1 MMDKQA
7 LIECIN
13 APMEQYYREMT
24 TTLSNWQPL
33 EDAAEKLLQGQEVRD
48 DEVPAVYLPL
58 IKMMRVVAQVK
69 KESDWDWANPAIQD
83 IFKNKAESQL
93 YKIFTN
99 VMVGTVTSI
108 VKRFKIGT
116 LIEVGTGPGKVTASL
131 CEEMS
136 KNNIN
141 IPIIISDRAPGIMN
155 IRDQLQQSFPTLTF
169 KAFIWDIREIPPDEL
184 VAHITAPVLL
194 FERFCLPYAGH
205 DALDMISPIADILI
219 LQDDLSL
226 TGKKLAYDILYGK
239 MGTQFLTYRQTR
251 EHLEKYFSFIHTCD
265 REITRAINSSVTTF
279 TLAIK

>member
-1 MMDKQA
+1 MIDKKA

-13 APMEQYYREMT
+13 VPMEQYYREMT
-24 TTLSNWQPL
+24 ATLSNWQPL
-33 EDAAEKLLQGQEVRD
+33 EDAAKKLLQGQEVRD

-58 IKMMRVVAQVK
+58 IKMMRVVAQVN

-99 VMVGTVTSI
+99 VMVGTVSLI

-116 LIEVGTGPGKVTASL
+116 LVEVGTGPGKVTASL

-155 IRDQLQQSFPTLTF
+155 IRDQLQQSFSALTF
-169 KAFIWDIREIPPDEL
+169 KAFIWDIRESPPEEL
-184 VAHITAPVLL
+184 VAHLKPPVLL

-205 DALDMISPIADILI
+205 DALDMIAPIADILI

-251 EHLEKYFSFIHTCD
+251 EHLGKYFSFIHTCD
-265 REITRAINSSVTTF
+265 REITKAISSSVTTF